1 MVNSLKVADATKMND
16 WISLP
21 KVYTKKTLP
30 VEKEDV
36 TTPEKVSEWKHL
48 HWIKSEITQ
57 TDDIEI
63 GMLIGSN
70 CMKALEPL
78 KITPSKDGGS
88 NAN

>member
-36 TTPEKVSEWKHL
+36 TTLEKVSEWKHL
-48 HWIKSEITQ
+48 H
-57 TDDIEI
+57 
-63 GMLIGSN
+63 
-70 CMKALEPL
+70 
-78 KITPSKDGGS
+78 
-88 NAN
+88 